1 MKTLIVD
8 DDFTSRLLLQEIL
21 KIYGPTY
28 IAVNG
33 KEAVAAVRTA
43 LEAAAP
49 YDLVCLD
56 IMMPGMNGHQ
66 ALSEIRTL
74 EAANGGIS
82 HRAKVVM
89 TTGLGDRANVEEA
102 IQEHCDYFLVKPIEK
117 VTLLQEL
124 QKLALIDSSGHADTG
139 SR

>member
-28 IAVNG
+28 I
-33 KEAVAAVRTA
+33 
-43 LEAAAP
+43 

-89 TTGLGDRANVEEA
+89 TTALGDRANVEEA

-117 VTLLQEL
+117 ATLLQEL